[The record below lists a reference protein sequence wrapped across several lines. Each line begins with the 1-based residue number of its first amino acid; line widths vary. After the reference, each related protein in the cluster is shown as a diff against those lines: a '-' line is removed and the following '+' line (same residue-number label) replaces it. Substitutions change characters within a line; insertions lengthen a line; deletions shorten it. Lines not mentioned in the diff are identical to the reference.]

1 MMKLINFAPKLLML
15 CAMTLFTLSF
25 TTENNAFKGPWEMLG
40 MRKVNYSL
48 DRDEIIV
55 TRAEGIFTALK
66 VKVKKAPINMQK
78 LVVTFGNG
86 EIEELELR
94 NNFAAGSES
103 RVIDLPGNKRVIKK
117 IVFWY
122 DTKNIANRKGIV
134 EVWGRH

>member
-25 TTENNAFKGPWEMLG
+25 TTENNAFKGPWELLG

-66 VKVKKAPINMQK
+66 VKVKKSPINMQK

-86 EIEELELR
+86 EVEELELR

>member
-1 MMKLINFAPKLLML
+1 MMKLTNFAPKLLML
-15 CAMTLFTLSF
+15 CAMALFTLSF

-55 TRAEGIFTALK
+55 TRAAGIFTALK

-86 EIEELELR
+86 EVEELELR

-134 EVWGRH
+134 EVWGRR

>member
-1 MMKLINFAPKLLML
+1 MKLINFAPKLLML

-25 TTENNAFKGPWEMLG
+25 TTENNALKGPWEMLG

-86 EIEELELR
+86 EVEELELR

>member
-1 MMKLINFAPKLLML
+1 MKLIQFAPKFLLF
-15 CAMTLFTLSF
+15 CALAMFAFSF
-25 TTENNAFKGPWEMLG
+25 TTEKTIVDGKWEMLG

-48 DRDEIIV
+48 DRDEIAV
-55 TRAEGIFTALK
+55 TRAEGVFTALK
-66 VKVKKAPINMQK
+66 VKVKKAPINMKK

-86 EIEELELR
+86 EVEEIELR

-122 DTKNIANRKGIV
+122 DTKNIANRKGMV
-134 EVWGRH
+134 EVWGRR

>member
-86 EIEELELR
+86 EVEELELR

>member
-1 MMKLINFAPKLLML
+1 
-15 CAMTLFTLSF
+15 
-25 TTENNAFKGPWEMLG
+25 
-40 MRKVNYSL
+40 
-48 DRDEIIV
+48 
-55 TRAEGIFTALK
+55 
-66 VKVKKAPINMQK
+66 VKKAPINMQK

-86 EIEELELR
+86 EVEELELR

>member
-25 TTENNAFKGPWEMLG
+25 TTENNALKGPWELLG

-55 TRAEGIFTALK
+55 TRAEGVFTALK

-86 EIEELELR
+86 EVEELELR